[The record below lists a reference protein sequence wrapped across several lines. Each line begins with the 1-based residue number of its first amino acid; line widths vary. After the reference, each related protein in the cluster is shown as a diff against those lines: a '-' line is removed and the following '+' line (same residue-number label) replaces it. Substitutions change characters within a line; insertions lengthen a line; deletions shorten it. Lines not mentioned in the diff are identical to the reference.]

1 MSLSSSKDDLSK
13 GSKALQGLPPKFV
26 SAMRTLFDVMD
37 DNKTGYINLSDIE
50 SRWNTEEGG
59 GPGVGLPAGVIDS
72 LRKVTPPTGELS
84 FER

>member
-1 MSLSSSKDDLSK
+1 MSVPREEYSK

-37 DNKTGYINLSDIE
+37 DKKTGFIHLSDIE
-50 SRWNTEEGG
+50 TRWNTEDG
-59 GPGVGLPAGVIDS
+59 GVGLPSGVIDS
-72 LRKVTPPTGELS
+72 LKKVTPPTGELS